1 MKHLRHL
8 LLLTAFGLPLL
19 VHAKPP
25 ADVQARL
32 DAFVQGKP
40 GGVAVAWVDA
50 DGPVFFSAGKFAA
63 DDPRAIT
70 PDTQFEIG
78 SVTKVFTALLLAE
91 SERLGKVS
99 RNDPAAK
106 FLLPANDPAQASLAK
121 ITLLALTTHSSGLA
135 RLPANIGLNP
145 DGNPDPYA
153 GYDRAKLIAALK
165 QHGPTAPVGLS
176 MAYSNFGVA
185 VLGQALGAAWSTSYA
200 AALNTHVLAPLGMT
214 RTTLS
219 LPGEPEIEGLAI
231 GHDVTGKRA
240 TNWTFQAFAP
250 TGALRS
256 SARDLALFL
265 QAARGGAAGPLGA
278 AFAATTTAQ
287 RPADGM
293 GGEIGLGWFLGG
305 ATARSLA
312 WHGGATG
319 GYRSFVGFTAGPDGA
334 GVAVL
339 GNQSASVDAVGLG
352 LLGVTPP
359 KPVAAVVKDPEAYLG
374 SYPLTSAFAI
384 DITAVRGALYA
395 QATGQPRFGLR
406 ETAPD
411 RFALVG
417 VPAEISFQRDGDGRV
432 RALVLHQNG
441 ADQRARRIEPPPPP
455 QEVLLPAETL
465 ADYPGV
471 YRAAPAATFTVTAR
485 EGGLAVQLSGQ
496 GAAPV
501 FATARDEFFYKVV
514 AARIR
519 FTRDAAGKVT
529 GLTLFQNGREV
540 PAVRE

>member
-1 MKHLRHL
+1 M
-8 LLLTAFGLPLL
+8 A
-19 VHAKPP
+19 P
-25 ADVQARL
+25 A
-32 DAFVQGKP
+32 
-40 GGVAVAWVDA
+40 
-50 DGPVFFSAGKFAA
+50 
-63 DDPRAIT
+63 
-70 PDTQFEIG
+70 
-78 SVTKVFTALLLAE
+78 
-91 SERLGKVS
+91 
-99 RNDPAAK
+99 
-106 FLLPANDPAQASLAK
+106 
-121 ITLLALTTHSSGLA
+121 
-135 RLPANIGLNP
+135 
-145 DGNPDPYA
+145 
-153 GYDRAKLIAALK
+153 
-165 QHGPTAPVGLS
+165 
-176 MAYSNFGVA
+176 
-185 VLGQALGAAWSTSYA
+185 
-200 AALNTHVLAPLGMT
+200 
-214 RTTLS
+214 
-219 LPGEPEIEGLAI
+219 
-231 GHDVTGKRA
+231 
-240 TNWTFQAFAP
+240 
-250 TGALRS
+250 GALRS
-256 SARDLALFL
+256 SVRELAIFL
-265 QAARGGAAGPLGA
+265 QAARGGGEGPLSL

-305 ATARSLA
+305 ASARSLA

-334 GVAVL
+334 GIAVL
-339 GNQSASVDAVGLG
+339 SNQAMSVDAVGLA

-384 DITAVRGALYA
+384 DITTARGGLFA
-395 QATGQPRFGLR
+395 QATGQPRLGLR

-455 QEVLLPAETL
+455 QEVVLSAETL
-465 ADYPGV
+465 MEYPGV
-471 YRAAPAATFTVTAR
+471 FRAAPAATFTVTAR

-496 GAAPV
+496 QAAPV

-519 FTRDAAGKVT
+519 FTRDGAGKVT
-529 GLTLFQNGREV
+529 GLTLFQNGREL